1 MRKPRSVTRA
11 NKKKGFPPEE
21 PMSIRND
28 AGYYDPTPYSRWC
41 EENGFHAENV
51 RNFRSLLAGYGQ
63 VDRRRPSPREEKTTV
78 LLGYRLR
85 DYAEPLVGAS

>member
-28 AGYYDPTPYSRWC
+28 AGYCDPTPYLAFKNMER
-41 EENGFHAENV
+41 ETRKDNAAH
-51 RNFRSLLAGYGQ
+51 RNAAQITIRRAG
-63 VDRRRPSPREEKTTV
+63 
-78 LLGYRLR
+78 
-85 DYAEPLVGAS
+85 